1 MGGWWFED
9 TGAAA
14 FAGVPTIS
22 RGESVKYH
30 EEIFMKRIAM
40 SIVALACMCCFV
52 ANVNA
57 GGECCKS
64 KATGTTVAEKSGCC
78 KGESEFPT
86 MTMMVGDKK
95 IGCPV
100 EAEKVATESKSKVIY
115 VVDGEKYECKEKA
128 YAALA
133 DAAEVYADH
142 FTTVACVVN
151 GNPIYCDSMS
161 KGGCSEKAGATKVA
175 AKSEGC
181 CKAGDKAK
189 TGQSETT
196 KVAAKGG
203 EGHGQCTG
211 DKAKSGETTKV
222 AAKSEAKEE
231 GGCCMSKAGAN
242 VKYMVLGK
250 TFDKMADAEKARDE
264 VLAAVK
270 KVNFKAVVDGKE
282 VACDEVCPNAEKA
295 GKVTYMVNGE
305 KVECKTKARIM
316 TAKAKYEAAKGA
328 MDKKMA
334 KA

>member
-1 MGGWWFED
+1 
-9 TGAAA
+9 
-14 FAGVPTIS
+14 
-22 RGESVKYH
+22 
-30 EEIFMKRIAM
+30 MKRVAM
-40 SIVALACMCCFV
+40 SIVALACMCSFV

-64 KATGTTVAEKSGCC
+64 KAAGTTVAAKDASGCC
-78 KGESEFPT
+78 KSSCDEFPS
-86 MTMMVGDKK
+86 MKMMVGDKS
-95 IGCPV
+95 IACPM
-100 EAEKVATESKSKVIY
+100 EADKVAKETKAKVIY

-128 YAALA
+128 AEALA

-142 FTTVACVVN
+142 FVTVACVVN

-175 AKSEGC
+175 AKAEGC
-181 CKAGDKAK
+181 CKSGDKAK
-189 TGQSETT
+189 TGTSEATKVAAKEEGKGECSAKTGETT
-196 KVAAKGG
+196 KVAAKG
-203 EGHGQCTG
+203 E
-211 DKAKSGETTKV
+211 
-222 AAKSEAKEE
+222 KSED
-231 GGCCMSKAGAN
+231 GCCMSKAGAT

-264 VLAAVK
+264 VMAAVK
-270 KVNFKAVVDGKE
+270 KVSFKAMVDGKE

>member
-1 MGGWWFED
+1 
-9 TGAAA
+9 
-14 FAGVPTIS
+14 
-22 RGESVKYH
+22 
-30 EEIFMKRIAM
+30 MKRIAM

-78 KGESEFPT
+78 KGESDFPT

-100 EAEKVATESKSKVIY
+100 EAEKVATDSKSKVIY

-142 FTTVACVVN
+142 FTTIACVVN

-161 KGGCSEKAGATKVA
+161 KGGCSEKGATKVA
-175 AKSEGC
+175 AKSDGC

-189 TGQSETT
+189 TGTSETT
-196 KVAAKGG
+196 KVAAKT
-203 EGHGQCTG
+203 E
-211 DKAKSGETTKV
+211 
-222 AAKSEAKEE
+222 KSED
-231 GGCCMSKAGAN
+231 GCCMSKAGAT

-250 TFDKMADAEKARDE
+250 TFDKKADAEKARDE
-264 VLAAVK
+264 VMAAVK

-282 VACDEVCPNAEKA
+282 VACDEVCPTAEKA